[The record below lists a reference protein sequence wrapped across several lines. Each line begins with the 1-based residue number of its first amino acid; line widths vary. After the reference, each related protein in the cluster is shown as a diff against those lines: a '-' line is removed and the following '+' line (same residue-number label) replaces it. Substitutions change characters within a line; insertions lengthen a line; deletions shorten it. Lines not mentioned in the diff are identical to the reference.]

1 MFYVDNDVMICQTR
15 LSWLQTRSVLHRTCL
30 QSGGV
35 GWPSIS
41 SLGSSVW
48 HHPGDCSRMIRLAHG
63 IADLGATVG
72 ADQARGQSLDDG
84 AQAMDVVA
92 GPVGS
97 DSGSIRPRQSDPR
110 PIHRGAVG
118 IALMLLLVG
127 PGRRYS
133 QTKKK
138 RCTLI
143 IDDTRA
149 KQERHSI

>member
-1 MFYVDNDVMICQTR
+1 
-15 LSWLQTRSVLHRTCL
+15 
-30 QSGGV
+30 
-35 GWPSIS
+35 
-41 SLGSSVW
+41 
-48 HHPGDCSRMIRLAHG
+48 
-63 IADLGATVG
+63 
-72 ADQARGQSLDDG
+72 
-84 AQAMDVVA
+84 
-92 GPVGS
+92 
-97 DSGSIRPRQSDPR
+97 
-110 PIHRGAVG
+110 VG